1 MIQLLP
7 NTAAQVIY
15 MTLKEKVKD
24 LPTFTNYLIEF
35 KSQQSQATFRII
47 ANVNTE
53 NVRYTKI
60 DIGTDTDDAINGSIQ
75 IVNTG
80 FFGYTVYGQNSETN
94 LDPEDAAVVGTAEI
108 GLAQVLTQE
117 AFYNLQGGTV
127 PANVIYYE

>member
-24 LPTFTNYLIEF
+24 LPTFANYLIEF

-80 FFGYTVYGQNSETN
+80 FFGYTVYAQNSETN
-94 LDPEDAAVVGTAEI
+94 LDPVGTAEI

>member
-1 MIQLLP
+1 
-7 NTAAQVIY
+7 